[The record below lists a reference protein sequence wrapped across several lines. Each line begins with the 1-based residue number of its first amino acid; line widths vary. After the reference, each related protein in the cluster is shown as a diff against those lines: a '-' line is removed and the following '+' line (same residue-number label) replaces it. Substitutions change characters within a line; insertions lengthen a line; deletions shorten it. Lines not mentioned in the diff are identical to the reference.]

1 LKVHEIPSIGKKQ
14 NSWHT
19 KYCHKALHSHRFG
32 TENPEKLCE
41 AQSLFRNVARWS
53 RVVQTKF
60 SQYAHPETFDAA
72 RVAASWFGQRGVS
85 AI

>member
-1 LKVHEIPSIGKKQ
+1 LKVHEIPSIGEKQ

-41 AQSLFRNVARWS
+41 AQ
-53 RVVQTKF
+53 
-60 SQYAHPETFDAA
+60 
-72 RVAASWFGQRGVS
+72 
-85 AI
+85 